1 MKHLDTRTT
10 TPVQPGRSPKPIPP
24 RRHPAKRVLGAGI
37 GLVRIVR
44 SLARA
49 GRVVREREHVSL
61 SRQFLEHAW
70 WYARHDFEPR
80 DYYQFR
86 LYDPAHRTRP
96 GQYINQRQNGRML
109 TRMLDP
115 DALLWDKRAFARS
128 CADHGLSAIPLL
140 AEWRDGRL
148 ESFVD
153 DWPDELYS
161 KPARSQYGSGVGVR
175 AWKGGRA
182 VVPEL
187 TRFLEE
193 HIGERGAVV
202 QPCITN
208 HVDLVPFSNGRL
220 STLRITGCHL
230 TDGTVELLL
239 PTLRMPVGAATVD
252 NFRQGNLVAPIDP
265 KTGRLGTGVSR
276 DLDGVISSVER
287 HPDSGAVIAEGSVPF
302 FEEACALCRRA
313 HHAFPFPRMV
323 GWDVAITREGP
334 VLVEGNYLFGTEAPQ
349 VAHGTPLGQPSY
361 LACAAHSRQPR
372 GRSRT

>member
-1 MKHLDTRTT
+1 MNHPDPTT
-10 TPVQPGRSPKPIPP
+10 IPPAQTGAPWPPIPVRHSP
-24 RRHPAKRVLGAGI
+24 ARRLLGAGTAV
-37 GLVRIVR
+37 VRIVR
-44 SLARA
+44 SVARA
-49 GRVVREREHVSL
+49 GRTIRARDHVSL
-61 SRQFLEHAW
+61 TRQFLDQVW
-70 WYARHDFEPR
+70 WYARHDFQPK

-86 LYDPAHRTRP
+86 LYDPIHRTRP

-109 TRMLDP
+109 SRMLDP
-115 DALLWDKRAFARS
+115 DALLWDKRAFARA
-128 CADHGLSAIPLL
+128 CADHGLPTIPLL
-140 AEWRDGRL
+140 AEWRDGSL

-161 KPARSQYGSGVGVR
+161 KPARSKYGGGVDVR

-208 HVDLVPFSNGRL
+208 HEDLVPYSNGRL
-220 STLRITGCHL
+220 STMRLTGCHMP
-230 TDGTVELLL
+230 DGTVELLL
-239 PTLRMPVGAATVD
+239 PTLRMPVGSATLD
-252 NFRQGNLVAPIDP
+252 NFGQGNLVAPIDP
-265 KTGRLGTGVSR
+265 KTGRLGTGLSR
-276 DLDGVISSVER
+276 DRDGVVSSVET
-287 HPDSGAVIAEGSVPF
+287 HPDSGAVIAEGCVPF

-334 VLVEGNYLFGTEAPQ
+334 VLVEGNYLFGTEASQ
-349 VAHGTPLGQPSY
+349 VAHGAPLGQPCY

-372 GRSRT
+372 GRSRA